1 MDQTMSFSEI
11 YRQHADAVFRLAW
24 MLSGNRSEAEDLTS
38 EAFARALAGAGRIEQ
53 ATVRSFLYAIVRNLV
68 ISQQR
73 RPAVELAV
81 DDEQLSDAIEPDPGP
96 EPRWLA

>member
-1 MDQTMSFSEI
+1 MSFSEI
-11 YRQHADAVFRLAW
+11 YRQHADAVFRLAG
-24 MLSGNRSEAEDLTS
+24 S
-38 EAFARALAGAGRIEQ
+38 GRIEQ

-81 DDEQLSDAIEPDPGP
+81 DDEQLSDAIEPDPGSS
-96 EPRWLA
+96 